1 MYWGSQNDNVRAS
14 VQIIVIIHHRQIT
27 SRSWSFLWD
36 SIYSPLLLEVVWAY
50 CTLPILSSNLG
61 MNRFV
66 PSDIAQ
72 TATTFVFVQLVC
84 ARPVAAIFGWLGK
97 AFPWWAFWLA
107 PQLAAWNWILGPTCH
122 QDACHTFILH
132 YIIAFMLLI
141 FCVIVLFWW
150 TSNFRK
156 LPQVLRLV
164 RLDSLDHLLE
174 FLSSASS
181 LLVLS
186 SVSATHWRE
195 KKSKMKPAQPTETHP
210 RILGIRP

>member
-1 MYWGSQNDNVRAS
+1 MVLAQSTSELAAYVKPCTEGVRMTTWGHLS
-14 VQIIVIIHHRQIT
+14 VKIIVIIHHRQIT

-50 CTLPILSSNLG
+50 CTLPSFIFSSNLG

-72 TATTFVFVQLVC
+72 TATTLVFVQLVC

-97 AFPWWAFWLA
+97 AFPWWTFWLA

-141 FCVIVLFWW
+141 FYVIVLFNCELRI
-150 TSNFRK
+150 SVNFPK
-156 LPQVLRLV
+156 FYV
-164 RLDSLDHLLE
+164 
-174 FLSSASS
+174 
-181 LLVLS
+181 
-186 SVSATHWRE
+186 
-195 KKSKMKPAQPTETHP
+195 
-210 RILGIRP
+210 